1 MGPVRRVVELGLIG
15 DLPAPGLP
23 TAKPSRARWLPK
35 HRYGTVSNRAH
46 EIPLPTTEM
55 PVVWNESDPL
65 IEAAKLP
72 THRRSGLPRGRSS
85 TLMNTPRGNNAISAS
100 FPGSASA
107 RRLRTE
113 PPCVFRDFLKCTDG
127 SSCRSSGLPGRARQ
141 QAAVAVPAF

>member
-55 PVVWNESDPL
+55 PVLWNESDPL
-65 IEAAKLP
+65 IEAAKLD
-72 THRRSGLPRGRSS
+72 
-85 TLMNTPRGNNAISAS
+85 A
-100 FPGSASA
+100 
-107 RRLRTE
+107 
-113 PPCVFRDFLKCTDG
+113 K
-127 SSCRSSGLPGRARQ
+127 
-141 QAAVAVPAF
+141 PAFVTATHVRADAATGDFAPVRMRPLNSTNADVRTAPDETVLSKPVQVEL